1 MADSSKSC
9 DGRDEHGLM
18 SELSV
23 ETEKRDWVTDLL
35 EREEEAELILRLQT
49 QK

>member
-1 MADSSKSC
+1 MPETRVAW
-9 DGRDEHGLM
+9 M

-35 EREEEAELILRLQT
+35 EWEEVAELILRLQT